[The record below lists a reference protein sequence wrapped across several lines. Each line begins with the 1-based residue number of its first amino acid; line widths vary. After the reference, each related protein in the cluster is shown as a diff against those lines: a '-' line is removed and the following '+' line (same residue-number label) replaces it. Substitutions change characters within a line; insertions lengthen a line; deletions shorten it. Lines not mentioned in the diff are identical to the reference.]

1 MRFKSLDE
9 LVQYMFDN
17 KVVIG
22 DIEMNIDGATA
33 EDPTVTPDVVAEPAD
48 VEEVEVDPQ
57 GKLEESVVIHFAS
70 GDVNLQVDA
79 DGSILVDSVMMNPNS
94 CGAGSIVIEG
104 RTIHLNMCEMDGK
117 TMAYLHTSRGLNQ
130 PIAVRVKK

>member
-17 KVVIG
+17 NVVIG

-33 EDPTVTPDVVAEPAD
+33 EDPTVTPDVVAEPPAEEP
-48 VEEVEVDPQ
+48 VEEPLD
-57 GKLEESVVIHFAS
+57 KLEESIVIHFAS
-70 GDVNLQVDA
+70 G
-79 DGSILVDSVMMNPNS
+79 SIQAKLDDNGYLLVDSVQMTPNS

-104 RTIHLNMCEMDGK
+104 RKVHLNMCEMDGK
-117 TMAYLHTSRGLNQ
+117 TMAYLHTSKGANE
-130 PIAVRVKK
+130 PIAVRVKN